1 MVTVARLYAKL
12 MNKEVM
18 VSSKVAARL
27 ISLEL
32 TEVPQDEAARA
43 IEAASVAARVRQV
56 ELDDTTVAWV
66 DAR

>member
-1 MVTVARLYAKL
+1 MAERRDGSLPATMRALV
-12 MNKEVM
+12 
-18 VSSKVAARL
+18 KVQAGPG
-27 ISLEL
+27 LEL

-43 IEAASVAARVRQV
+43 IEAAFVAARVRQV